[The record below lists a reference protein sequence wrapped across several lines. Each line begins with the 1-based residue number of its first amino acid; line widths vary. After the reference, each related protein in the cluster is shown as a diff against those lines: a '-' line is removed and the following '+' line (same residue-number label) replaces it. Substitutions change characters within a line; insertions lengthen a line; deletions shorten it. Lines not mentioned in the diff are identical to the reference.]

1 MFSVPI
7 PAEIILEDESDKAYS
22 APSLFFWKGLFVIKH
37 PAKRASHL
45 KLDERPFLFTTRDG
59 GPPTAAAFIWWPSP
73 VCGLGRCLTGEKIPV
88 IDQRRDLMP
97 QPNLSTRVV
106 HAGEKRVKPHHA
118 ITTPIVQSSTYTFEN
133 TRDLTDYMEARLWGD
148 ETEREEYGRY
158 GNPTIAAAEA
168 KLADLD
174 GGEAAC
180 LFSSGM
186 AAVTTT
192 LLSLLSA
199 GSHIIMTDDCYRR
212 TRQFVTKFLAR
223 YDVEATQVPMGDYE
237 ALEDAIRPN
246 TKVIL
251 SESPTNPYLRVL
263 DLEKLVALA
272 KKHNLKTIVDSTFAT
287 PINQRPL
294 EYEID
299 FVVHSATKYLGGHND
314 LLAGVVSGSNYMVS
328 AVKELRGVLGAV
340 SDPQTAYLLLRG
352 LKTLE
357 LRVRRQNDTA
367 DKIAHFLTKH
377 PAVRRVYYP
386 GLASHPDYE
395 VASEQMS
402 GFGGVVSF
410 ELETDLAGTGN
421 FIDQLGIPYIGPSLG
436 GVESLVEQVA
446 LVSYY
451 ELSSEERAEIGISD
465 SLVRLAVGIESAD
478 DLLADLT
485 QALDKSFQPA
495 IFFQP
500 VNSND
505 LQKVS
510 SR

>member
-1 MFSVPI
+1 MTHS
-7 PAEIILEDESDKAYS
+7 
-22 APSLFFWKGLFVIKH
+22 
-37 PAKRASHL
+37 
-45 KLDERPFLFTTRDG
+45 
-59 GPPTAAAFIWWPSP
+59 
-73 VCGLGRCLTGEKIPV
+73 
-88 IDQRRDLMP
+88 
-97 QPNLSTRVV
+97 NLSTRVV

-118 ITTPIVQSSTYTFEN
+118 ITTPIVQTSTYTFEN
-133 TRDLTDYMEARLWGD
+133 TRDLVDYMEARLWGD
-148 ETEREEYGRY
+148 EIEREEYGRY

-168 KLADLD
+168 KLANLD
-174 GGEAAC
+174 SGEAAC

-199 GSHIIMTDDCYRR
+199 GSHVIMTDDCYRR

-223 YDVEATQVPMGDYE
+223 YGVEATQVPMGDYE
-237 ALEDAIRPN
+237 AMEAAIRPN

-263 DLEKLVALA
+263 DLKKLVAIA

-294 EYEID
+294 EFGVD

-314 LLAGVVSGSNYMVS
+314 LLAGGVIGSNYMIS
-328 AVKELRGVLGAV
+328 AIREMRGVLGDV

-352 LKTLE
+352 LKTLD
-357 LRVRRQNDTA
+357 LRVQRQNETA
-367 DKIAHFLTKH
+367 DKIAHFLAKH

-386 GLASHPDYE
+386 GLISHPDYE
-395 VASEQMS
+395 VAIEQMS

-410 ELETDLAGTGN
+410 ELETDLEGTGH
-421 FIDQLGIPYIGPSLG
+421 FIDQLQIPYIGPSLG

-451 ELSSEERAEIGISD
+451 ELSSEERAAIGISD
-465 SLVRLAVGIESAD
+465 SLVRLAVGIELAD
-478 DLLADLT
+478 DLLADLA
-485 QALDKSFQPA
+485 QALDKAFHTET
-495 IFFQP
+495 FFQT
-500 VNSND
+500 VNGND
-505 LQKVS
+505 RVAPLVMQ
-510 SR
+510 RR